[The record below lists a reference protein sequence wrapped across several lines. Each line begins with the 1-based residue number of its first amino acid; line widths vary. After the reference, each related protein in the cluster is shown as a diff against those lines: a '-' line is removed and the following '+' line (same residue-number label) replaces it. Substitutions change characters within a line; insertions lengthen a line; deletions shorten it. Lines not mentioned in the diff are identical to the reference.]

1 MNSSMGKTMNPY
13 FKAVSKS
20 KRSVG
25 GKVVTKAGVC
35 AKIFYFFIVN
45 FVGVGLYFAD
55 IIPTQYLMYVS
66 IGGFVLMLIS
76 SIISATNPKA
86 TPIFGTLYSLVQG
99 FIISWAASYYATA
112 YDGIVF
118 IAAIITAV
126 VVFSMLLLYTFGV
139 IKVGHRFRS
148 VVSSLFLVI
157 IFVSLITM
165 VSSFFTPTL
174 TNLFYGNGITG
185 TIYALVCTLV
195 FVLHLAVDFD
205 NISNAINYR
214 SEKIYEWSLAMG
226 LVTTILMLF
235 LRILELLSRSRNN

>member
-1 MNSSMGKTMNPY
+1 MNNSTSRSMNPY
-13 FKAVSKS
+13 FRAVSKS
-20 KRSVG
+20 RRSSSA
-25 GKVVTKAGVC
+25 KSVTKAGVC
-35 AKIFYFFIVN
+35 AKIFYFFFVN
-45 FVGVGLYFAD
+45 FVGMGLYLAD
-55 IIPTQYLMYVS
+55 IIPAQYLMYVS
-66 IGGFVLMLIS
+66 IGGFALMLIS
-76 SIISATNPKA
+76 SIISATSPKS
-86 TPIFGTLYSLVQG
+86 TPIFGTLYSLIQG
-99 FIISWAASYYATA
+99 FVISWAASYYATA

-165 VSSFFTPTL
+165 ISSFFTPTL
-174 TNLFYGNGITG
+174 ANLFYGNGITG

-214 SEKIYEWSLAMG
+214 AEKMYEWSLAMG

-235 LRILELLSRSRNN
+235 LRILELLARSRRN